1 MIKPNFE
8 NFMFWKRENL
18 DKAHYL
24 FEYLEG
30 VKGIDGEWLRQL
42 KEYYRLELAYRDQKL
57 EQSL

>member
-1 MIKPNFE
+1 
-8 NFMFWKRENL
+8 MFWKRENL
-18 DKAHYL
+18 EKAHYL